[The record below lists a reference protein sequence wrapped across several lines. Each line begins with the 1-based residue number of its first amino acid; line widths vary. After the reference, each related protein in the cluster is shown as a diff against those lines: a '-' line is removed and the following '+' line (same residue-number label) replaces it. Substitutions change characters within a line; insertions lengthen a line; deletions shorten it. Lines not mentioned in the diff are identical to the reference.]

1 MARGR
6 KKEVQ
11 QPSSEDESE
20 TSSSSA
26 HQDDE
31 SDSNDEEEMNNA
43 NPTGSASK
51 DDESIIVEDSS
62 DEDDPNV
69 NTAPPPIS
77 KSWAALTTHS
87 PCYTGGNVLF
97 SSSGGL
103 SNSNKDE
110 RHLQPHFIL
119 AQRGGDVSIIE
130 ASTGLLLRTLRRG
143 AAYQGSGD
151 DMNAEEDDDEEVMD
165 AEAITAFDLVPN
177 NKEVIVVTRG
187 HLVRRYSL
195 VHSEDGNDQRKK
207 KEHSDVAVTA
217 LTNAAPIISTLG
229 KSGHSLPVTKIA
241 HHPSGIFFATG
252 SVDGL
257 VKIWDSRN
265 GYATHAFL
273 PTSGGKG
280 RYAVTCLQWK
290 QVATSLILAIGRE
303 DGSISIHDLML
314 SQDKKANNLPLV
326 VLRDHVSAVTCVTWA
341 ENGGG
346 KVDSSK
352 KHGGGLFFSSGRDSV
367 INTWLISEEDAAPPR
382 KKKKSQDGGTAKTIS
397 TKVSYTRIRTLPVY
411 EQVESLILL
420 SRRYR
425 PASESKGQQE
435 ILDRKDIVLATV
447 GTKGNVRLWKAK
459 PTGGEGVHSISD
471 LSLLASQNEMDAFGE
486 DKGGY
491 TSLHLTNLS
500 TTQLSP
506 LLVAVDAEHNMT
518 FLKMSWG
525 QNQSGGEVLQIKT
538 DRSIVGD
545 NGEILDMAV
554 IPGSSNDRHTIAVA
568 TNSAQIRIF
577 GLADANKDEI
587 GNDEA
592 TGNPTHSAL
601 SPRGLLDGHTAIVL
615 AINASPC
622 GRYLATASKDKTMR
636 VWHLA
641 SRKCIGLATGHTE
654 AVGSV
659 ALSNKAGC
667 YDVGGKSAESGA
679 GAFVVTASKDRT
691 LKVWPLPGSAVLNK
705 SAANGEEL
713 QLRARLSARA
723 HEKDI
728 NIVSVA
734 PNDSLIATG
743 SQDKTVKLW
752 RPTDLALHATL
763 KGHKRGI
770 WDCQFS
776 KTDRVL
782 ATSSGD
788 KTIKLWSIADS
799 SCVRTFQVRK
809 SIKFAQFE

>member
-1 MARGR
+1 
-6 KKEVQ
+6 
-11 QPSSEDESE
+11 
-20 TSSSSA
+20 
-26 HQDDE
+26 
-31 SDSNDEEEMNNA
+31 
-43 NPTGSASK
+43 
-51 DDESIIVEDSS
+51 
-62 DEDDPNV
+62 
-69 NTAPPPIS
+69 
-77 KSWAALTTHS
+77 
-87 PCYTGGNVLF
+87 
-97 SSSGGL
+97 
-103 SNSNKDE
+103 
-110 RHLQPHFIL
+110 
-119 AQRGGDVSIIE
+119 
-130 ASTGLLLRTLRRG
+130 
-143 AAYQGSGD
+143 
-151 DMNAEEDDDEEVMD
+151 
-165 AEAITAFDLVPN
+165 
-177 NKEVIVVTRG
+177 
-187 HLVRRYSL
+187 
-195 VHSEDGNDQRKK
+195 
-207 KEHSDVAVTA
+207 
-217 LTNAAPIISTLG
+217 
-229 KSGHSLPVTKIA
+229 
-241 HHPSGIFFATG
+241 
-252 SVDGL
+252 
-257 VKIWDSRN
+257 
-265 GYATHAFL
+265 
-273 PTSGGKG
+273 
-280 RYAVTCLQWK
+280 
-290 QVATSLILAIGRE
+290 
-303 DGSISIHDLML
+303 
-314 SQDKKANNLPLV
+314 
-326 VLRDHVSAVTCVTWA
+326 
-341 ENGGG
+341 
-346 KVDSSK
+346 
-352 KHGGGLFFSSGRDSV
+352 
-367 INTWLISEEDAAPPR
+367 
-382 KKKKSQDGGTAKTIS
+382 
-397 TKVSYTRIRTLPVY
+397 
-411 EQVESLILL
+411 
-420 SRRYR
+420 
-425 PASESKGQQE
+425 
-435 ILDRKDIVLATV
+435 
-447 GTKGNVRLWKAK
+447 
-459 PTGGEGVHSISD
+459 
-471 LSLLASQNEMDAFGE
+471 MDAFGE

-500 TTQLSP
+500 TTHLSP

-554 IPGSSNDRHTIAVA
+554 IPGSSKDRHTIAVA

-592 TGNPTHSAL
+592 TENPTHSAL

-622 GRYLATASKDKTMR
+622 GRYLATASKDKTVR

-641 SRKCIGLATGHTE
+641 SRRCIGLATGHTE

-679 GAFVVTASKDRT
+679 GAFVATASKDRT

-713 QLRARLSARA
+713 PLRARLSARA

-809 SIKFAQFE
+809 SIQFAQFE